1 MTIRLLMVVLI
12 CVGMTGRVSAQEADR
27 DQALDHLFS
36 VLAVTA
42 NAQQASEVERAIW
55 TLWFVYDGDRAGQ
68 VNLLMRVGE
77 RAMGRR
83 DLDGALAA
91 FDEVV
96 DLAPSYA
103 EGWNRR
109 ATARYLDGDYTGSMA
124 DIQVVLALE
133 PRHFGA
139 LSGLGLCLIALDAL
153 PEAVAA
159 FEAALAVNPHMQ
171 GTREQ
176 LETLRRELAGQPA

>member
-1 MTIRLLMVVLI
+1 MTIRLLMVMLI
-12 CVGMTGRVSAQEADR
+12 CVGMTGRVSAQDTDR
-27 DQALDHLFS
+27 DQALDRLFD

-42 NAQQASEVERAIW
+42 NAEQASEVERAIW
-55 TLWFVYDGDRAGQ
+55 TLWFVYDGDRAAR

-96 DLAPSYA
+96 DLAPAYA

-109 ATARYLDGDYTGSMA
+109 ATARYLDGDYTGSIA
-124 DIQVVLALE
+124 DIQAVLALE

-139 LSGLGLCLIALDAL
+139 LSGLGLCLVALEAF

-159 FEAALAVNPHMQ
+159 FEAALEVNPHMQ

-176 LETLRRELAGQPA
+176 LETLRRELAGQPT